1 MQNNKSKIKGGFLTV
16 IGYILSP
23 LSWWNDPFVNFPIAY
38 LFGSLFSLISRKLFI
53 PFMIIGYWLTNIL
66 GLILMNQG
74 VSDILKKENE
84 KNKRKNLIFNILVS
98 TLYTLLIIAL
108 VYFRI
113 LKPPIK

>member
-53 PFMIIGYWLTNIL
+53 PFMIIGYWLTNII
-66 GLILMNQG
+66 GLILMHHG
-74 VSDILKKENE
+74 VSNILKGQNAGSPR
-84 KNKRKNLIFNILVS
+84 KRLISIILVS
-98 TLYTLLIIAL
+98 TLYTLLILAL